1 MMPLKFLLLELR
13 YRLGGSLLALLAITV
28 AAGLFVA
35 GPTLLSSYANQ
46 SREELAAHEKATK
59 AELAKL
65 DDETRKIMLRLSF
78 NVRIV
83 HKDTD
88 VTSLLTDYV
97 AAEMPEEYVTR
108 LAQSPKI
115 TKLAHL
121 SGTLLHPIT
130 LDDRKRM
137 LIGFA
142 PEAEQAN
149 AAEKKPIVFDI
160 AAGTAIFGHEAGRG
174 RKPGDEIDLLGHKF
188 RVAKVLDK
196 RDSHDDLMVAL
207 NLKDAQAVLG
217 KPNRINAILAISCR
231 CTTDDRIGEIAEQ
244 VAAVLPDVHV
254 TESGTQAG
262 VRTEQRA
269 AVKRMRDQETAR
281 LAASR
286 EQGEASLAT
295 LVGTVTPLVVL
306 ATAIWI
312 GVLAW
317 TNVSARR
324 TEIGLLRALGKGSA
338 WIASLFLGKAVL
350 LGLVG
355 GWLGAMAGLLGAQAW
370 AENQLQVASEL
381 ITTPMPFVL
390 AAVAGAPIVAALATY
405 LPTLAAVMQDPAVVL
420 RDG

>member
-1 MMPLKFLLLELR
+1 MPLKLLLLELR
-13 YRLGGSLLALLAITV
+13 YRIGGSLLALLAIVV

-35 GPTLLSSYANQ
+35 GPTLLSSYAKQ
-46 SREELAAHEKATK
+46 SQVELAEHEKATK

-65 DDETRKIMLRLSF
+65 DDDTRKIMLRLSF

-83 HKDTD
+83 HRDTD
-88 VTSLLTDYV
+88 MTSLLTDYV

-121 SGTLLHPIT
+121 AGTLLHPIT

-160 AAGTAIFGHEAGRG
+160 APGAAILGHEAGRD
-174 RKPGDEIDLLGHKF
+174 RKPGEEIDLLGRKF
-188 RVAKVLDK
+188 RVAKVLEK

-207 NLKDAQAVLG
+207 NLNDAQALLG
-217 KPNRINAILAISCR
+217 KPDRINAILAISCR
-231 CTTDDRIGEIAEQ
+231 CSTDDRIGEIGEQ

-254 TESGTQAG
+254 TESGTHAG
-262 VRTEQRA
+262 VRAEQRA
-269 AVKRMRDQETAR
+269 AVKKMRDQETAR
-281 LAASR
+281 LSAARS
-286 EQGEASLAT
+286 QGEASLAT

-306 ATAIWI
+306 ASAIWI
-312 GVLAW
+312 GILAW
-317 TNVSARR
+317 TNVAARR
-324 TEIGLLRALGKGSA
+324 TEIGLLRAIGKGSV

-355 GWLGAMAGLLGAQAW
+355 GCLGAIVGLLGAQSW
-370 AENQLQVASEL
+370 AENQLHIAREL
-381 ITTPMPFVL
+381 VTTPLPFVV
-390 AAVAGAPIVAALATY
+390 AAVAGAPLVAALATY
-405 LPTLAAVMQDPAVVL
+405 LPTLAAILQDPAVVL
-420 RDG
+420 RDA